1 MPTSRRPES
10 AKDAFWSRSCRW
22 TLGNRH
28 NSRFAPTRTHLHWRC
43 GGTYPSKNIAMLL
56 HWRVFFLFQSGPR
69 LPPGGGGEN
78 GTQLGRPVHPFCRME
93 SRPEA
98 FVENRGYF
106 LQWGRLELCCV
117 NSGVVFVAT
126 RRKTWRAVPS
136 FSFLFFFFY
145 RVMVH
150 KAGPTKVCPP
160 QKVSYG

>member
-1 MPTSRRPES
+1 MHKFVPM
-10 AKDAFWSRSCRW
+10 DIGRW
-22 TLGNRH
+22 TVATTA
-28 NSRFAPTRTHLHWRC
+28 APTRPVHTLHGRC
-43 GGTYPSKNIAMLL
+43 DGTFQSKIIAMLL
-56 HWRVFFLFQSGPR
+56 HWPDFFLFQSGPR
-69 LPPGGGGEN
+69 LPPGRRGGEN